1 MKRLVFDLDGTLTKG
16 SNGDYI
22 EDKPDLDMIEKL
34 REYKS
39 QGFEIVIFTARQMR
53 THQCNIGKINAFT
66 LPTIIRWLD
75 EHQVPYD
82 EVFVGKPWCGN
93 DGFYIDDKS
102 IRPSE
107 FKALTLDEIKI
118 LLKKKD

>member
-1 MKRLVFDLDGTLTKG
+1 MKRLVFDLDGTLTHG
-16 SNGDYI
+16 SNGNYS
-22 EDKPDLDMIEKL
+22 EDKPNFEVVKKL

-66 LPTIIRWLD
+66 LPEIISWLD
-75 EHQVPYD
+75 DNHIPYD

-93 DGFYIDDKS
+93 EGFYVDDKS

-107 FKALTLDEIKI
+107 FKALTLKEINI
-118 LLKKKD
+118 LLEKEI